1 MDTPWIPKT
10 TLPSDG
16 RTVLTCIEDFGV
28 PQCVSFARYDA
39 EKKRWYDLLAEEPE
53 FVQGLDCEPDEPY
66 FDYWMD
72 IPPLP
77 KKTE

>member
-16 RTVLTCIEDFGV
+16 RTVLTCIDDFGV

-39 EKKRWYDLLAEEPE
+39 DKKRWYDLLVEEDEAEDPI
-53 FVQGLDCEPDEPY
+53 

-77 KKTE
+77 KTE